1 MREWQIKNT
10 YRGLVTMKYLI
21 FTCELIAIGAW
32 LFFGADFSIVLKV
45 VGVLV
50 IIGLSQLIHSW
61 LGAR

>member
-1 MREWQIKNT
+1 
-10 YRGLVTMKYLI
+10 MKYLI